1 MLTEPASQQGRRCR
15 VRPWL
20 PAACLLLASLH
31 QAAAQTAQGEPD
43 TAYTMEQIAFIA
55 ADTDGANRISL
66 PELARDAA
74 HGFATLDKDGSG
86 TLTPAEL
93 GLGPHDQAL
102 FERIDLNKDGKLS
115 FQEVMINKER
125 AFKQG
130 DTNHDGYL
138 SFEEMT
144 AIVEIELG
152 KTP

>member
-1 MLTEPASQQGRRCR
+1 MLTEPASMPRRRCHG
-15 VRPWL
+15 RPWFL
-20 PAACLLLASLH
+20 AAGLLLASLH
-31 QAAAQTAQGEPD
+31 QAAAQTAQGGAEP
-43 TAYTMEQIAFIA
+43 TYTMEQIAFIA
-55 ADTDGANRISL
+55 ADTDGDNRISL

-74 HGFATLDKDGSG
+74 HGFATLDKDGSR
-86 TLTPAEL
+86 TLTPAE
-93 GLGPHDQAL
+93 LGPHDQAL
-102 FERIDLNKDGKLS
+102 FERIDLNKDGVLS
-115 FQEVMINKER
+115 FQEIMINKEH